1 MENNQFV
8 RNIPNIITLLRIVLA
23 LSLIF
28 IHPPL
33 GTPFFIIYCIAGV
46 TDMLDGFLA
55 RRISGGSSKLGAEL
69 DSIAD
74 LILALV
80 GIFIILP
87 VMEIWDW
94 FWLIAIGFF
103 VVKVLSACITGYIK
117 HKRPLF
123 IATLANKIAALLL
136 FLCPVLYFF
145 IGASLIINLYLVFL
159 VAWFCLAITEEA
171 MITLL
176 LDKPDKGIKGIWK
189 VKETNRKIRAS
200 ESNY

>member
-1 MENNQFV
+1 MEKKQFV
-8 RNIPNIITLLRIVLA
+8 RNIPNIITLSRIVLA
-23 LSLIF
+23 LSLFF

-33 GTPFFIIYCIAGV
+33 GILSFTIYCIAGV

-55 RRISGGSSKLGAEL
+55 RRIPGGSSKLGAEL

-94 FWLIAIGFF
+94 FWMVAIGFF
-103 VVKVLSACITGYIK
+103 VVKVLTASITGFIK

-123 IATLANKIAALLL
+123 LATIANKMAALLL

-145 IGASLIINLYLVFL
+145 IGTSLFINLYIVFL
-159 VAWFCLAITEEA
+159 IAWFSMAIAEEA
-171 MITLL
+171 LINLL

-189 VKETNRKIRAS
+189 VKETNRRIRAA
-200 ESNY
+200 ESNN